1 MAKAKVKRASTS
13 IDMTAMCDVSFLL
26 LTFFVLTATAREE
39 ETLMVD
45 SPASFSQEKLTG
57 DNLGVITVGDGGKVF
72 FGVKDPEIRRET
84 LRNISGKYK
93 VNFTEEEYQKFSE
106 MADFGVP
113 VRNLRQLLSLNADAR
128 GVDLQPG
135 IPVDSTENESNEL
148 YHWVQQARLATVK
161 VNLERENDP
170 AFKARDWVNPG
181 PMQVAIKADAE
192 EKYAVMNLI
201 IETLRNQKQNKFSFV
216 TGLRAE

>member
-1 MAKAKVKRASTS
+1 MAKAKVKRAGTS

-26 LTFFVLTATAREE
+26 LTFFVLTATVRQP
-39 ETLMVD
+39 ETLQVD
-45 SPASFSQEKLTG
+45 TPASTVKEKLVG
-57 DNLGVITVGDGGKVF
+57 DNIGMITVGEGGKIF
-72 FGVKDPEIRRET
+72 FGLKTPAVRRET
-84 LRNISGKYK
+84 LKNMSAKYK
-93 VNFTEEEYQKFSE
+93 VNFSEEEYDKF
-106 MADFGVP
+106 ANADDFGVP
-113 VRNLRQLLSLNADAR
+113 IRTLRQLLTLPKGDQT
-128 GVDLQPG
+128 VEIQPG

-161 VNLERENDP
+161 VNRDLENDQ
-170 AFKARDWVNPG
+170 RDFVNPG

-201 IETLRNQKQNKFSFV
+201 IESLRNQKQNKFSFV